1 MKFRFARST
10 GTVVQPA
17 KAKRSGRFAT
27 ARALDSEPPTRLYSL
42 LLPPTSNS
50 TRR

>member
-10 GTVVQPA
+10 ETVVQPD
-17 KAKRSGRFAT
+17 KTKRPGRFAT
-27 ARALDSEPPTRLYSL
+27 ARALDSERPTRLYSL

-50 TRR
+50 ARR